1 MAKAYGQLP
10 SYVKD
15 NATTYDLMVA
25 DIMASWES
33 QKMEEMKT
41 GVKAPPKLSQK
52 QMQAMLDKV
61 KGK

>member
-10 SYVKD
+10 SYVRD